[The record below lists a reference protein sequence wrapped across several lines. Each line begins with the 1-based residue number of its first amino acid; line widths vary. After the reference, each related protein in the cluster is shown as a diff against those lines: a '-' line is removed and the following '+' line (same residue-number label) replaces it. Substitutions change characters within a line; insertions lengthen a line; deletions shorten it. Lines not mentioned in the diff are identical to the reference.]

1 MVKLK
6 IYEVI
11 LMENRILNGIK
22 PEKVMYFFEEI
33 SRIPRGSGKT
43 DKISAYCENFAK
55 ERNLEYIRD
64 EAGNVVIFKDGSN
77 GKENGE
83 PVILQGHLDMVWEK
97 TSDCP
102 INFETDPLNLKVDG
116 DFVFAEGTTLGGDD
130 GIAVAMC
137 LALLDGDYEHPPVEV
152 VFTVDEEAGM
162 EGAFALDTSVL
173 KGKKMINIDSENEG
187 TLWVSCAGGAR
198 ARITLP
204 VKTVS
209 PQGSACEITVCGL
222 HGGHSGAEIHM
233 GYANANM
240 LMGRILREI
249 SASVDFNISTI
260 GGGTMD
266 NAITRDCRC
275 VIDLI
280 SDSETLFKSI
290 NRINSELKK
299 EFASTDPDLKI
310 KVGEAEKIKTV
321 FDKKS
326 TEAVI
331 SILCKF
337 PYGVMAMSK
346 EIEGLVETSLNLG
359 VMKTVDSAVKFTFSV
374 RSSVD
379 SERIKLV
386 EKLAVIAK
394 ESGADFET
402 GSEYPAW
409 EYKKNSSLQKIMA
422 DVYAKEFGKEMT
434 VTAIHAG
441 LECGLFCGKIS
452 GLDCV
457 SFGPDI
463 FDIHTPQEKLSI
475 SSAAR
480 MWDYLLAVL
489 KVL

>member
-1 MVKLK
+1 MKK
-6 IYEVI
+6 
-11 LMENRILNGIK
+11 RIFEGIN

-33 SRIPRGSGKT
+33 SQIPRGSGKT
-43 DKISAYCENFAK
+43 AKISEYCENFAK
-55 ERNLEYIRD
+55 ERSLKYIRD
-64 EAGNVVIFKDGSN
+64 EVGNVVIFKNGSA
-77 GKENGE
+77 GKENNE

-102 INFETDPLNLKVDG
+102 INFEVDPLSLKVDG
-116 DFVFAEGTTLGGDD
+116 DYISADGTTLGGDD

-137 LALLDGDYEHPPVEV
+137 LALLDGEYEHPPIEA
-152 VFTVDEEAGM
+152 VFTIDEETGM
-162 EGAFALDTSVL
+162 DGAFALDTSVL
-173 KGKKMINIDSENEG
+173 NGKKMINIDSEDEG

-198 ARITLP
+198 VYISLP

-209 PQGSACEITVCGL
+209 SQGSACEIVISGL

-240 LMGRILREI
+240 LMGRILNEL
-249 SASVDFNISTI
+249 SKCVDFNIASI
-260 GGGTMD
+260 NGGTMD

-275 VIDLI
+275 SIDLI
-280 SDSETLFKSI
+280 SDSESLFKSI
-290 NRINSELKK
+290 NRISSEIKK
-299 EFASTDPDLKI
+299 EFASTDPDMSI
-310 KVGEAEKIKTV
+310 KVTESEKAKEV

-326 TEAVI
+326 TNSVI

-359 VMKTVDSAVKFTFSV
+359 VMKTETDSVNFSFSV

-379 SERIKLV
+379 GERKKLV
-386 EKLAVIAK
+386 EKLKSIAD
-394 ESGADFET
+394 ECSAEFET
-402 GSEYPAW
+402 GGEYPAW
-409 EYKKNSSLQKIMA
+409 EYKRDSEMQKIMA
-422 DVYAKEFGKEMT
+422 DVYFEEFGKKMT
-434 VTAIHAG
+434 ITAIHAG

-463 FDIHTPQEKLSI
+463 YDIHTPQERLSI
-475 SSAAR
+475 SSCER
-480 MWDYLLAVL
+480 MWKYLLAVL
-489 KVL
+489 KKL

>member
-1 MVKLK
+1 
-6 IYEVI
+6 
-11 LMENRILNGIK
+11 MEKRILNGIN

-64 EAGNVVIFKDGSN
+64 KVGNVVIFKSGSM
-77 GKENGE
+77 GKENNP

-97 TSDCP
+97 TADCP
-102 INFETDPLNLKVDG
+102 INFETDPLNLRVDG
-116 DFVFAEGTTLGGDD
+116 DFVYAEGTTLGGDD

-152 VFTVDEEAGM
+152 VFTIDEEAGM

-173 KGKKMINIDSENEG
+173 KGKKMINIDSEDEG

-198 ARITLP
+198 ARVFLP

-209 PQGSACEITVCGL
+209 PQGSSCEISVSGL

-249 SASVDFNISTI
+249 SASVDFGISSI
-260 GGGTMD
+260 AGGTMD
-266 NAITRDCRC
+266 NAITRDCSC

-290 NRINSELKK
+290 NRINSALRK

-310 KVGEAEKIKTV
+310 RVGEAEKVKTV

-331 SILCKF
+331 DILCKF

-359 VMKTVDSAVKFTFSV
+359 VMKTENSAVKFIFSV

-379 SERIKLV
+379 SEREKLV
-386 EKLAVIAK
+386 DTLRKIAL

-409 EYKKNSSLQKIMA
+409 EYKKDSVMQNIMA
-422 DVYAKEFGKEMT
+422 DVYFEEFGKKMN

-475 SSAAR
+475 SSSER
-480 MWDYLLAVL
+480 MWKYLLVVL
-489 KVL
+489 RKL